1 MEGESPTLRISV
13 ARTSEY
19 LSLIESKVSLLRS
32 WRNNDSILEVFER
45 PPVMFQIILFLR
57 NMLSTNSKMSKMFC
71 CVCILDYCIQS
82 RASSPIKYLWRRFLA
97 KIVNWCKQN
106 DKEWRTFQLAHYP
119 SLKLIVWLIYSFSFC
134 TCLSS
139 STTKKDQQMVEIFLI
154 SNLVLK
160 KQ

>member
-71 CVCILDYCIQS
+71 YVCILDYCIQS
-82 RASSPIKYLWRRFLA
+82 RTSSPIKYLWRRFLA

-106 DKEWRTFQLAHYP
+106 DKEWRTFQLANYP

-139 STTKKDQQMVEIFLI
+139 FTTKKDQQTVEIFLI
-154 SNLVLK
+154 SNLELK